1 MPAPQH
7 NPYQLIL
14 FDMDGVL
21 LQPRGYH
28 TALQTSV
35 KRIGQALGVPQT
47 ELTDNQIARFEALN
61 ITNEWDSVAICA
73 ALILIH
79 VWQID
84 PSQRLDGLTPSPR
97 VISDQKPNFD
107 SFLMLLPDGGDI
119 PGVTT
124 YTFLLEQNPWLNN
137 DQQAHLW
144 TILSQSRNIYQSLT
158 LPAHQ
163 ETVLGSA
170 IFTEHY
176 HLPPRFDTHSYLSK
190 YDRAI
195 ITDQQSILLRDWLKH
210 PNHKAGIM
218 TNRPSRSPDG
228 YLSSPEAELGTTL
241 IGLDDLPYVG
251 SGVLAWFAV
260 NLCQLPDHALLK
272 PNPVHALALLQRCL
286 GQPLITSLEQAI
298 LLWRGQADV
307 HNWLWLNNAK
317 IVVFEDSVKGLQSA
331 EAACSLL
338 EALGIVVSC
347 KLVGVGKNPIKLAAL
362 ETIAH
367 HTIESV
373 NRVNW
378 IELFS

>member
-1 MPAPQH
+1 MPAPQL
-7 NPYQLIL
+7 NSYQLIL

-79 VWQID
+79 VWQVD
-84 PSQRLDGLTPSPR
+84 PSPRLDGMSPCPR
-97 VISDQKPNFD
+97 VISDKKPNFD
-107 SFLMLLPDGGDI
+107 NFLMHLPDGGDI

-137 DQQAHLW
+137 DQRAHLW
-144 TILSQSRNIYQSLT
+144 RILSHCRDIYQSLT

-163 ETVLGSA
+163 ETVLGSEN
-170 IFTEHY
+170 FTEHY
-176 HLPPRFDTHSYLSK
+176 HLPPRFDTHSYLSQ

-195 ITDQQSILLRDWLKH
+195 MTDQQLLLLREWLEH

-228 YLSSPEAELGTTL
+228 YLSSPEAELGTAL

-260 NLCQLPDHALLK
+260 NHCQLPDHSLLK

-286 GQPLITSLEQAI
+286 GQPLTTSIECAVS
-298 LLWRGQADV
+298 LWQGQTDV
-307 HNWLWLNNAK
+307 HNWQWLNNAK
-317 IVVFEDSVKGLQSA
+317 IVAFEDSVKGLQSVKG
-331 EAACSLL
+331 ACRLL

-362 ETIAH
+362 DTISH
-367 HTIESV
+367 NTIESV
-373 NRVNW
+373 NQVNW